1 MPAVT
6 LYENHGF
13 NRFAEVRLNS
23 GEMVR
28 IELDGDG
35 ARVLHRVPGRGRG
48 RLIYRGDPDN
58 VAWICAALLDR
69 HAPSAAPGPDP
80 LNVLLNALVHFAC
93 VDDMEAAFTEAQR
106 RPSWFQII
114 RDKLAGL

>member
-6 LYENHGF
+6 LYENHGPR
-13 NRFAEVRLNS
+13 RFAEVRLNS

-28 IELDGDG
+28 IELDSDG
-35 ARVLHRVPGRGRG
+35 ARVLHRVPGRDS

-58 VAWICAALLDR
+58 VSWICAALLDR
-69 HAPSAAPGPDP
+69 HGPSPAPGPDP

-93 VDDMEAAFTEAQR
+93 VADMEAAFTEAQR